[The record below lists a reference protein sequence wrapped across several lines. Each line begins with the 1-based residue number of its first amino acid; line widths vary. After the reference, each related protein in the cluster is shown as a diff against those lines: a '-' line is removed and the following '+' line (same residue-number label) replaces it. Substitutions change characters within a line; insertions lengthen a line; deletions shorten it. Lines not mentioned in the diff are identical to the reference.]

1 MKFLITLLFLS
12 APLFALT
19 IVLNSGK
26 ENKINYAILHLKDTQ
41 PFTCEMIPDALE
53 KKRYLCKAK
62 QSFGKT
68 IETKK
73 MKLAELSF
81 YEKEGMFYMAI
92 EPKVDS
98 KLIPVEDTLYAS
110 KNIFS
115 KAKAEAYAH
124 WMILLQEAPLYE
136 TQNTHEGL
144 NFPLVFEKYQK
155 PYIGALDL
163 NGAPISYAQSKD
175 IGLYLDI
182 KRNYEKENY
191 ENTVESSKRVLSTYP
206 NSIFRN
212 EIELY
217 VMRAMDKLLSKEG
230 DEKQTLAFEHED
242 IVFIAKNWAK
252 EFTSDDNL
260 PEVLM
265 LMVKSYIKIGAK
277 ADVNYFMDILI
288 SEHAQS
294 PYTKKAI
301 LLFADSLLNKKEK
314 EKAMKLYLDVLYSVK
329 DIDIAS
335 EAAIRLSDYQMD
347 AGKMNEA
354 KEYLHKVLNVNAE
367 YLLKDKEATYKLAK
381 RLYDH
386 KLYDL
391 AAILS
396 DQLLEHTPKTDEHK
410 EALLKENGD
419 WQAKAGNVEKAYQK
433 YEEYLATYKNG
444 GEYVEEVKERL
455 DELFF
460 KRNESNETRLAN
472 YYDKLIDTY
481 SNGIGDKALLEKAK
495 LRYKQ
500 GAFEEVLT
508 LEKQLIK
515 LPESADDKPEEII
528 YAAAY
533 GLALQELNTSN
544 CQKVVS
550 LVETYKLH
558 IKESAQESKLFHC
571 FMQQARYDRAE
582 EISALHV
589 KDTKLEERFAW
600 SERHVN
606 ALFKLGTYQE
616 VITLGK
622 DLHVMASSLKR
633 KIAMETLQDLFYA
646 AIRLKQN
653 EQAMSVLTK
662 IEEQY
667 PQTFST
673 VELYNEIVKIAN
685 DSKNDLL
692 VVSSAQKILALQ
704 QHFKSHLLS
713 PQIEFNYI
721 EALKR
726 LGRDKE
732 ALEVSQSLSTLPLE
746 PREKIRALYNAG
758 ELSLKLKENEKAK
771 SYFSECTDINETSS
785 WKNICME
792 NLKLF

>member
-1 MKFLITLLFLS
+1 MKFFTALLLLS

-41 PFTCEMIPDALE
+41 AFTCEMIPDALE
-53 KKRYLCKAK
+53 KKRYLCKTK
-62 QSFGKT
+62 QPFGQA

-81 YEKEGMFYMAI
+81 YEKEGMFYIAI

-98 KLIPVEDTLYAS
+98 KLIPVEDTLYES
-110 KNIFS
+110 KDVLS
-115 KAKAEAYAH
+115 KAKKSAYTH
-124 WMILLQEAPLYE
+124 WMILLQEEPLYE
-136 TQNTHEGL
+136 EKNNHEGL
-144 NFPLVFEKYQK
+144 DFPLVFEKYQK

-182 KRNYEKENY
+182 KRYYEKDNYES
-191 ENTVESSKRVLSTYP
+191 TVESSKRVLSAYP

-217 VMRAMDKLLSKEG
+217 AMRAMDKLLSKEG
-230 DEKQTLAFEHED
+230 DEKSVLAFEHED
-242 IVFIAKNWAK
+242 IVFMAKRWTK
-252 EFTSDDNL
+252 EFTSDENL

-265 LMVKSYIKIGAK
+265 LMVKSYIKLGAK

-294 PYTKKAI
+294 PYTKRAI
-301 LLFADSLLNKKEK
+301 LLFADTFLAKKEK
-314 EKAMKLYLDVLYSVK
+314 DKAMKLYLDVLYSVK

-335 EAAIRLSDYQMD
+335 EAAIRLSDFQMD
-347 AGKMNEA
+347 AGKLNEA
-354 KEYLHKVLNVNAE
+354 KEYLHKVLNVNSE

-391 AAILS
+391 AARLS
-396 DQLLEHTPKTDEHK
+396 EQLLENTSKTDERR

-419 WQAKAGNVEKAYQK
+419 WQAKAENIEKAYEK
-433 YEEYLATYKNG
+433 YQEYLANYGNG

-460 KRNESNETRLAN
+460 KRNDGNETYLAN

-481 SNGIGDKALLEKAK
+481 SNNIGDKALLEKAK

-500 GAFEEVLT
+500 GAFEEVLSM
-508 LEKQLIK
+508 EENLIK
-515 LPESADDKPEEII
+515 IPDSAEEKPEEII

-533 GLALQELNTSN
+533 SLAVQELNASA
-544 CQKVVS
+544 CQKVVT
-550 LVETYKLH
+550 LIEQYKLH
-558 IKESAQESKLFHC
+558 INESALEAKLFKC
-571 FMQQARYDRAE
+571 FMQQARYDKAKD
-582 EISALHV
+582 ISALHV
-589 KDTKLEERFAW
+589 KDTKMEERFAW
-600 SERHVN
+600 SQRHVN
-606 ALFKLGTYQE
+606 ALFKLGIYQE
-616 VITLGK
+616 VNTLGK
-622 DLHVMASSLKR
+622 DLTIMSASLK
-633 KIAMETLQDLFYA
+633 KNISLETLQDLFYG
-646 AIRLKQN
+646 AIWLKKN
-653 EQAMSVLTK
+653 ELAMSTLTK
-662 IEEQY
+662 IEELY

-673 VELYNEIVKIAN
+673 IELYNEIVKIAN
-685 DSKNDLL
+685 ENKNDLL
-692 VVSSAQKILALQ
+692 LVSYAQKILELQ
-704 QHFKSHLLS
+704 KHFKSQLFS
-713 PQIEFNYI
+713 PVIEFNYI

-732 ALEVSQSLSTLPLE
+732 ALEVSQGLFSLSLE
-746 PREKIRALYNAG
+746 PKEKIRALYNAG

-771 SYFSECTDINETSS
+771 SYFSECVDINETSS
-785 WKNICME
+785 WKNICVE